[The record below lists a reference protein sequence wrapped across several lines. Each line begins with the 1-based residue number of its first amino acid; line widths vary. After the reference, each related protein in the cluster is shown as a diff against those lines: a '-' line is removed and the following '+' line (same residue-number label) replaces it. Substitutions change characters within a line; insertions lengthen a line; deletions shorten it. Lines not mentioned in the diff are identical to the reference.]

1 MKNICA
7 ILLVVMLGCEVEE
20 ATPTI
25 PIDDTFM
32 NDAATKLSMGA
43 IIGVNHTVSGTATVY
58 ELDGQYT
65 LVLDPF
71 QSQNG
76 PDLKVYLSKD
86 IGAKSFIR
94 LGVLKSTTG
103 KQSYAL
109 PANINLSEYPYAHIW
124 CEAFSVEFA
133 RAMLN

>member
-1 MKNICA
+1 MKNLFVIFL
-7 ILLVVMLGCEVEE
+7 ILLLGCGVEE
-20 ATPTI
+20 ATPTK
-25 PIDDTFM
+25 PANDNFM
-32 NDAATKLSMGA
+32 TDAATKISMGS
-43 IIGVNHTVSGTATVY
+43 IMGINHTVSGTATVY
-58 ELDGQYT
+58 KSDGEYT

-103 KQSYAL
+103 KQAYAIPSSITL
-109 PANINLSEYPYAHIW
+109 AEYPYAHIW